1 MSATDQQLPLAQMTS
16 YELRDYKQDLQTA
29 LGMAVLPPVYLSR
42 EELQGR
48 LDDVRAEEDERER
61 IRRARP

>member
-1 MSATDQQLPLAQMTS
+1 MSATDQQIPLAQMTS
-16 YELRDYKQDLQTA
+16 YELRDYKQDLETA

>member
-1 MSATDQQLPLAQMTS
+1 MSATDQKITLAQMTS
-16 YELRDYKQDLQTA
+16 YELRDYKQDLETA

-48 LDDVRAEEDERER
+48 LDDIRAEEAERER